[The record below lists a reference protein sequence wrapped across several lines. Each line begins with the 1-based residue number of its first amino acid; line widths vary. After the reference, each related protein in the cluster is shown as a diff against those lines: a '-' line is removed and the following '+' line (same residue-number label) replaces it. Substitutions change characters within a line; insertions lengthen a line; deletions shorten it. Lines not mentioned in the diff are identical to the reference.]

1 MDKRGTRLIET
12 IFDTDNFFMQICE
25 KILDLATVN
34 LLFLLTSLP
43 LLTIGIAKLSLYQTL
58 FEIKGGRRV
67 KVTAVYIKA
76 FRENWRLASN
86 LACWRSCCLLSVFL
100 TSFLSGVRRLCLFK
114 S

>member
-1 MDKRGTRLIET
+1 MDKRGARLIET

-76 FRENWRLASN
+76 FRKNWQQL
-86 LACWRSCCLLSVFL
+86 RSEE
-100 TSFLSGVRRLCLFK
+100 RRVGKECR
-114 S
+114 SRWSPYH